1 MKIQT
6 ERAVVKLEKSGSGAE
21 GLKKVIHEVDFC
33 VIGGG
38 IAGMLAAIAAA
49 RHGVKVALMHDRPV
63 LGGNASSEIRMW
75 ICGAGTRV
83 PYLQE
88 TGILEEIA
96 LENMK
101 RNPRRN
107 YSLWDALLYEKVRF
121 EPNITLLLNC
131 ACCDAGMNGATIA
144 SVTGFQL
151 TTYTWHTV
159 RAKIFADCSG
169 DAILAPLSGAL
180 HRIGRE
186 AASEH
191 GEEFGLETADR
202 HTMGMSL
209 LLQARETKKKV
220 EFTPPPWAYCFHTD
234 AEMNDKPHTMLQDL
248 NTNFYWIELGGLRDS
263 IHDTEEIRDELLK
276 IAFGCWDH
284 MKNHGDHGA
293 DNWELEWVGF
303 LPGKRESV
311 RYVGDFILTQND
323 VENAASFPDEV
334 AYGAWQIDNHLPG
347 GFELSGSGGAH
358 LQKRRLSEPYGIPL
372 RALYS
377 ANITNLMF
385 AGRNISATH
394 AAFSTTRVMG
404 TCGVMGQAV
413 GTAAAVAVRHG
424 LTPRE
429 VCREQMDQIRDLLLE
444 DDCFLPHFRREVS
457 ALCRNAKLTSPAGN
471 PEMLRNGIDRR
482 FGGADNGFFG
492 KLNLP
497 ITYSFGKKV
506 KLSSFRLI
514 CDSDL
519 DREFIEGNPNLVKI
533 PMPLFHARSYN
544 GTSFGFPS
552 CVLKK
557 FRLEIPSGSGG
568 WESVYEA
575 DNNIMRLVRGTLDVE
590 CESIRLVP
598 LETWASAGLYHT
610 YGSGCVHLFSFE
622 VNE

>member
-1 MKIQT
+1 MKPIFS
-6 ERAVVKLEKSGSGAE
+6 EEN
-21 GLKKVIHEVDFC
+21 GLKKTVHEVDFC
-33 VIGGG
+33 VVGGG
-38 IAGMLAAIAAA
+38 IAGMLAAISAA
-49 RHGVKVALMHDRPV
+49 RHGLRVALMHDRPV

-75 ICGAGTRV
+75 ICGAGSRV

-96 LENMK
+96 LENMH
-101 RNPRRN
+101 RNPKRN

-121 EPNITLLLNC
+121 EPNITLLMNC
-131 ACCDAGMNGATIA
+131 ACCNAEMNGTKIT

-169 DAILAPLSGAL
+169 DSILAPLTGAL

-191 GEEFGLETADR
+191 GEEFGLETADC

-209 LLQARETKKKV
+209 LLQARETDRKV
-220 EFTPPPWAYCFHTD
+220 EFTPPPWACRFTSD
-234 AEMNDKPHTMLQDL
+234 AEMHDKPHTMLRDL

-276 IAFGCWDH
+276 IVFGCWDH

-311 RYVGDFILTQND
+311 RYIGDCILTQND
-323 VENAASFPDEV
+323 VEQGAAFPDEV

-347 GFELSGSGGAH
+347 GFELSGCGGAH

-377 ANITNLMF
+377 ANIDNLMF

-394 AAFSTTRVMG
+394 VAFCSTRVMG
-404 TCGVMGQAV
+404 TCGIMGQAV
-413 GTAAAVAVRHG
+413 GTAAAVAVAHG
-424 LTPRE
+424 LSPRAA
-429 VCREQMDQIRDLLLE
+429 CRDQIDRIRELLLD
-444 DDCFLPHFRREVS
+444 DDCFLPHFRREIS
-457 ALCRNAKLTSPAGN
+457 KLCRTATLDSPAGN
-471 PEMLRNGIDRR
+471 PEALRNGIDRR
-482 FGGADNGFFG
+482 YAGTDNGFFG
-492 KLNLP
+492 KLNQP
-497 ITYSFGKKV
+497 ITYSFGRKV
-506 KLSSFRLI
+506 KLSSFRLVT
-514 CDSDL
+514 DSDL
-519 DREFIEGNPNLVKI
+519 DREFVEGNPNLVKI
-533 PMPLFHARSYN
+533 PMPLFHAQSYD
-544 GTSFGFPS
+544 GTSFGFPT
-552 CVLKK
+552 CMLKK
-557 FRLEIPSGSGG
+557 FRLEIPSADGG
-568 WESVYEA
+568 WESVYEK
-575 DNNIMRLVRGTLDVE
+575 DNNIMRLVRDTLHVE
-590 CESIRLVP
+590 TEAIRLVP
-598 LETWASAGLYHT
+598 LETWASARLYHT
-610 YGSGCVHLFSFE
+610 YGSGSVHLFAFE